1 MTNKELH
8 IKSNNAVFNGFF
20 QVNNL
25 KFTHSLYQGGSS
37 ALVEREVFSRGQ
49 AVVVLLYDLALEN
62 IVLVEQCRA
71 GAVDHALQNNRVDQA
86 WLLEPVAGMIDLG
99 ESPIQACIRET
110 KEETGL
116 AISEVEYISQFYPSP
131 GACDEILH
139 LYASNID
146 SQLVNSHAGLE
157 TEDEDIRVVVLSFAQ
172 ARKMLKKGQ
181 FNVATT
187 YIAIQWLFYQK
198 LASSENQ

>member
-1 MTNKELH
+1 MSNKELS
-8 IKSNNAVFNGFF
+8 IKSNNTVFNGFF

-25 KFTHSLYQGGSS
+25 KFTHSLYQGGISPV
-37 ALVEREVFSRGQ
+37 VEREVFSRGQ
-49 AVVVLLYDLALEN
+49 AVVVLLYDLALEK

-71 GAVDHALQNNRVDQA
+71 GAVEHALQNNAIDKA

-99 ESPIQACIRET
+99 ESPVEACVRES

-116 AISEVEYISQFYPSP
+116 SVSELEYISQFYPSP

-146 SQLVNSHAGLE
+146 SKLVNSHAGLE
-157 TEDEDIRVVVLSFAQ
+157 TEDEDIRVVVLSFEQ
-172 ARKMLKKGQ
+172 ARKMLEKGQ

-198 LASSENQ
+198 LAASEN

>member
-1 MTNKELH
+1 MANKELH
-8 IKSNNAVFNGFF
+8 IESNSPVFNGFF

-25 KFTHSLYQGGSS
+25 KFTHSLYQGGFSPV
-37 ALVEREVFSRGQ
+37 VEREVFSRGQ
-49 AVVVLLYDLALEN
+49 AVVVLLYDLALEK

-71 GAVDHALQNNRVDQA
+71 GAVEYALQNSEVDQA

-99 ESPIQACIRET
+99 ESPIEACIRES

-116 AISEVEYISQFYPSP
+116 SVSELEYISQFYPSP

-157 TEDEDIRVVVLSFAQ
+157 TEDEYIRVVVLSFAQ
-172 ARKMLKKGQ
+172 ARKMLERGQ

-198 LASSENQ
+198 LALLENQ